1 MAQTPLVGYRWV
13 VEALLGMGTLSFA
26 LWAHHMF
33 AAGISIHA
41 MHFFSVASLA
51 VVIPSAIQVF
61 AWLATI
67 RRGRVRLATPMLFVL
82 GFFVVFTIGGL
93 TGVMLAVL
101 PFDWQAHDTHFVV
114 AHLHYV
120 VIGGMMFPLFAG
132 FYYWA
137 PTVGGRPLSDR
148 LGRWVCG
155 LLFAGVNVTFLPMHL
170 TGLLGM
176 PRRVYTYPAGLG
188 WEGLNL
194 VSSLAAV
201 LIAAAVALF
210 LVDVARHL
218 RLTDKVDVNPWNAAT
233 LEWLPLGNYGARST
247 PLVES
252 REPLWDRPSLREEV
266 DRGEHYLPGTVT
278 GRRETIVTSPI
289 AARPQYVAILP
300 GPGWPPVLAAV
311 GTAAF
316 FLLLTVKL
324 LDSGGRGRRAR
335 HCDDPRVGV
344 GHRSRTRG
352 RAG

>member
-1 MAQTPLVGYRWV
+1 
-13 VEALLGMGTLSFA
+13 
-26 LWAHHMF
+26 
-33 AAGISIHA
+33 

-51 VVIPSAIQVF
+51 IVIPSAIQVF

-120 VIGGMMFPLFAG
+120 LIGGMMFPLFAG

-201 LIAAAVALF
+201 LIAAAVAVF
-210 LVDVARHL
+210 LVDVVRHL
-218 RLTDKVDVNPWNAAT
+218 RA
-233 LEWLPLGNYGARST
+233 YGQ
-247 PLVES
+247 
-252 REPLWDRPSLREEV
+252 
-266 DRGEHYLPGTVT
+266 
-278 GRRETIVTSPI
+278 GRRQPVERGHARMA
-289 AARPQYVAILP
+289 AAR
-300 GPGWPPVLAAV
+300 
-311 GTAAF
+311 
-316 FLLLTVKL
+316 
-324 LDSGGRGRRAR
+324 
-335 HCDDPRVGV
+335 
-344 GHRSRTRG
+344 
-352 RAG
+352 